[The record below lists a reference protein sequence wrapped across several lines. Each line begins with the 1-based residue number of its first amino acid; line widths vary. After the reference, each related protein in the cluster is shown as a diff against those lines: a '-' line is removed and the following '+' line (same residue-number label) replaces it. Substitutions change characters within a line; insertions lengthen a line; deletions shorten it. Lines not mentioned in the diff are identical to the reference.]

1 MIGTGTIVLA
11 YFCCMLSCQLDPA
24 ERRLLSEEH
33 PMSNRTAYPQ
43 SSARPIYLTASV
55 LGLLGLAGVI
65 VMLIAMADVPRQS
78 YYLLITAFGLLIV
91 ALAGALAMLLTTN
104 TRRPW
109 GIDPNLG
116 SHYSMLRVEEVDPY
130 GTSTEELFRHAV
142 QLPDGNGYGRRQS
155 DDPTVVRRVA
165 SAVERD
171 DRPLPPKLERPA
183 WASEMLGSAYREEPR
198 EDLPEE
204 PAPPPFT
211 EIPLDQLDLAP
222 ASPNATDQEN
232 QRVDTGA

>member
-1 MIGTGTIVLA
+1 
-11 YFCCMLSCQLDPA
+11 
-24 ERRLLSEEH
+24 
-33 PMSNRTAYPQ
+33 MSNRTVYPR
-43 SSARPIYLTASV
+43 SSARPIYLMASV

-78 YYLLITAFGLLIV
+78 YYLLITAFGLLLV
-91 ALAGALAMLLTTN
+91 ALAGALAVLLTTN

-116 SHYSMLRVEEVDPY
+116 PHYSTLRMEEVDPY
-130 GTSTEELFRHAV
+130 EASTEELLRHAV

-155 DDPTVVRRVA
+155 DDPTVVRRLA

-171 DRPLPPKLERPA
+171 DRPLRPRLERPA
-183 WASEMLGSAYREEPR
+183 WATEMVPPAYREEPR
-198 EDLPEE
+198 ENLPEE
-204 PAPPPFT
+204 PALPPFT
-211 EIPLDQLDLAP
+211 EIPLDQLDLVP
-222 ASPNATDQEN
+222 ESPNATDQKD

>member
-1 MIGTGTIVLA
+1 
-11 YFCCMLSCQLDPA
+11 
-24 ERRLLSEEH
+24 
-33 PMSNRTAYPQ
+33 MSNRTAYPR

-91 ALAGALAMLLTTN
+91 ALAGALAVLLTTN

-116 SHYSMLRVEEVDPY
+116 PHYSMLRVEEVDPY
-130 GTSTEELFRHAV
+130 RTSTEELLRHAV

-155 DDPTVVRRVA
+155 DDPTVVRRLA
-165 SAVERD
+165 SAVEHD

-183 WASEMLGSAYREEPR
+183 WATQIVPPAYREEPR

-204 PAPPPFT
+204 PAPPFT
-211 EIPLDQLDLAP
+211 EIPLDQLDLVP
-222 ASPNATDQEN
+222 DSPNATDQKD